1 MINTHKQVNYIP
13 LLKRKC
19 WKERGRMKEKAGKRG
34 WILFGVSVPHTQ
46 TERPQAPDGGVGD
59 RRWGG
64 CSDDQLPL
72 INIILGGRVECSRT
86 IDSKDVK
93 GRFVI
98 SHRRRNIGN
107 QKKRQIKWHRTL
119 TPRRE
124 WWTDMMVAKRENC
137 KTTIESLDHHMVDQR
152 IVTRRWWSGDQ
163 TYSRQSPALIRFSQ
177 RRRYSLHH
185 LPTTPSTPNFW
196 PKCLILV
203 HEKISLP
210 PFNCGRLWYNRS
222 VTSSNQKWSANGKI
236 IEDHQETINLSF
248 LDHLRRCKH
257 STALASGAV
266 VVQQ

>member
-19 WKERGRMKEKAGKRG
+19 WKERGRIKEKARTRG

-46 TERPQAPDGGVGD
+46 TEQVAPGTRWWCGWSEMRRLLRWSTAPHQYHQGRKGG
-59 RRWGG
+59 
-64 CSDDQLPL
+64 
-72 INIILGGRVECSRT
+72 CSRT

-137 KTTIESLDHHMVDQR
+137 KTTIESLAHHMVDQR

-185 LPTTPSTPNFW
+185 LPTTPSTP
-196 PKCLILV
+196 
-203 HEKISLP
+203 
-210 PFNCGRLWYNRS
+210 
-222 VTSSNQKWSANGKI
+222 
-236 IEDHQETINLSF
+236 
-248 LDHLRRCKH
+248 
-257 STALASGAV
+257 
-266 VVQQ
+266 

>member
-1 MINTHKQVNYIP
+1 MIYTQTSKLYAV
-13 LLKRKC
+13 LREKC
-19 WKERGRMKEKAGKRG
+19 SKERGGMKEKAGLG

-46 TERPQAPDGGVGD
+46 TERPQAPGGGAGD

-107 QKKRQIKWHRTL
+107 QKNRQIKWHQTL
-119 TPRRE
+119 TPRGE

-185 LPTTPSTPNFW
+185 LPTTSSTP
-196 PKCLILV
+196 
-203 HEKISLP
+203 
-210 PFNCGRLWYNRS
+210 
-222 VTSSNQKWSANGKI
+222 
-236 IEDHQETINLSF
+236 
-248 LDHLRRCKH
+248 
-257 STALASGAV
+257 
-266 VVQQ
+266 